1 MSKISL
7 FTLFCLLAVSTYGQ
21 QKKSAVN
28 DTLQKKA
35 TIQKQQIKTQRD
47 SAIQE
52 NKKKTAAVK
61 QKISNQKTQLHK
73 DTKEIYQTVFIARDT
88 GLLQEEAIKVA
99 SELKNQKS
107 KVKSAVQSVN
117 PNQVKGS
124 LEKKVGDQKNQL
136 KKETADAKK
145 NLKSVVQPI
154 SPPNMDSS
162 TRRAASQQV
171 AKTKDQLKVDKN
183 KIKADVIQ
191 QPIDFNLNTDNNG
204 TQTKSLT
211 KDNLEQK
218 LKSAKNFKVAPDQ
231 VGGLPEVPS
240 GNQPLQSTKV
250 PGVGGGEATAPA
262 TLDGEK
268 LKSAGNTVIPESA
281 GVEKLRNTVERVSN
295 TDTKS
300 TLEAAS
306 ELTNVKTIFS
316 QRQLAQFR
324 DSLGSKKFDSIF
336 NKASLLSKKKEVGK
350 DDLLQAL
357 NQSFAD
363 KTKQPSIDQ
372 SSAVSEVGKEAS
384 GQADEITKGQLPKDV
399 LEKLPPLS
407 GNLIDSKYLP
417 LIDSIR
423 SKKLSDQR
431 LKLQEKKLN
440 DRATE
445 AVFKKKPSFLD
456 KTYFDGVIG
465 VVGNEN
471 ATIVQIAPALGYHFL
486 PNVSIGVGPMLSL
499 QRQGNIFNSTI
510 GIRSFVKVEL
520 FKQRGYLQVEH
531 QVRPYIV
538 DTKNLTPER
547 GNILVGGGVIK
558 KLYNKLAINV
568 SLMYRIDETQISGSS
583 PWVFRLGIS
592 TIGSEKNK

>member
-1 MSKISL
+1 MRKISL
-7 FTLFCLLAVSTYGQ
+7 FALFCLLAVSSYSQ
-21 QKKSAVN
+21 QKKTAVN
-28 DTLQKKA
+28 DSLKKNA
-35 TIQKQQIKTQRD
+35 AIQKQQIKAQRD
-47 SAIQE
+47 SAILE
-52 NKKKTAAVK
+52 NKKKTAVVK
-61 QKISNQKTQLHK
+61 QKVSNQKTQLQK

-88 GLLQEEAIKVA
+88 GLLQEQAMKVA
-99 SELKNQKS
+99 SEIKNQNSKLKS
-107 KVKSAVQSVN
+107 VVKSVD
-117 PNQVKGS
+117 PNKVKGS
-124 LEKKVGDQKNQL
+124 LEKKIGDQKNQL

-154 SPPNMDSS
+154 SPPDMDSA
-162 TRRAASQQV
+162 TRHAASDRV

-183 KIKADVIQ
+183 KIKSDVIQ

-231 VGGLPEVPS
+231 AGGLPAMPS
-240 GNQPLQSTKV
+240 GNQPLQSTQV
-250 PGVGGGEATAPA
+250 PGVSGGDATDP
-262 TLDGEK
+262 TSFDGEK

-281 GVEKLRNTVERVSN
+281 GVEKLRNTVERVST

-324 DSLGSKKFDSIF
+324 DSLGSKKYDSIF

-363 KTKQPSIDQ
+363 KAKKPSIDQ
-372 SSAVSEVGKEAS
+372 SSVMSQVSKEAS

-399 LEKLPPLS
+399 LEQLPPLS
-407 GNLIDSKYLP
+407 GNLMDSKYIP

-423 SKKLSDQR
+423 NKKLSDQQ
-431 LKLQEKKLN
+431 LKLKEKKLSDN
-440 DRATE
+440 VTE
-445 AVFKKKPSFLD
+445 AVFKKKPRFFD

-486 PNVSIGVGPMLSL
+486 PTVSVGVGPMLSL
-499 QRQGNIFNSTI
+499 QRQGNLFNSTI
-510 GIRSFVKVEL
+510 GIRSFAKVEL

-531 QVRPYIV
+531 QMRPYVV

-547 GNILVGGGVIK
+547 GNILIGGGVIK

-568 SLMYRIDETQISGSS
+568 SLMYRIDQTEISGSS

-592 TIGSEKNK
+592 TISSSNNK